1 MSTTRMSSGPAFTPE
16 KDLARFEDTA
26 RRGQRLTGFSLAA
39 HGWRFEDAEP
49 EDVVF
54 DMSYETD
61 PDDHHFDLFRAAG
74 WTPALTYGHIRLL
87 KAAPG
92 TTPVHTGTESRLEEA
107 LGNRALFL
115 RYTAEPLLIA
125 LCCQPQYS
133 GGMSKRRNRHGR
145 GQRGPVVLPRSY
157 GGRIDRIDPTH
168 AEFFTACLAQAVQ
181 QVQMS
186 WMSCPGILDNVVVGA
201 EDVPTMPDWTE
212 GRVPLSSAVDRSDQ
226 SPAKVVI
233 YRRPLELRTA
243 SRRGLA
249 ILVHRTLV
257 EQLSALTGT
266 PVETIDPSIDD

>member
-49 EDVVF
+49 GDVVF

-115 RYTAEPLLIA
+115 RYTAVTIAAVLL
-125 LCCQPQYS
+125 
-133 GGMSKRRNRHGR
+133 
-145 GQRGPVVLPRSY
+145 VVLAMAAADWPLAAVLATVAGLYVLS
-157 GGRIDRIDPTH
+157 
-168 AEFFTACLAQAVQ
+168 FT
-181 QVQMS
+181 
-186 WMSCPGILDNVVVGA
+186 D
-201 EDVPTMPDWTE
+201 
-212 GRVPLSSAVDRSDQ
+212 
-226 SPAKVVI
+226 
-233 YRRPLELRTA
+233 LEW
-243 SRRGLA
+243 RGLIGWGLLLLGLA
-249 ILVHRTLV
+249 FHIVRFGLKPP
-257 EQLSALTGT
+257 S
-266 PVETIDPSIDD
+266 DPDRRR